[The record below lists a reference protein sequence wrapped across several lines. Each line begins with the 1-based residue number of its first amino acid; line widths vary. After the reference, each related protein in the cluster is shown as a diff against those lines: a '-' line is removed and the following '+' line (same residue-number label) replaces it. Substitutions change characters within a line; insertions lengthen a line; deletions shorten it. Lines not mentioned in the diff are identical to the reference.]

1 MDSENILW
9 EAEEGVP
16 QTQDAFIQ
24 RFLDGRDSLIQREV
38 SQRHGQAPCPTPLTH
53 FSRLTTV
60 SPVLQTLICIIHC
73 PQ

>member
-9 EAEEGVP
+9 EAEEAVP

-38 SQRHGQAPCPTPLTH
+38 SQRHGQAPCPTSLTH
-53 FSRLTTV
+53 FS
-60 SPVLQTLICIIHC
+60 
-73 PQ
+73 